1 MSCKGYRGIVVFKPQ
16 SNTYGIEFLKRSSAA
31 TCDNLQSGTIE
42 EALED
47 ALPTKITQ
55 LCFSAVAFKTA
66 VKALQSAFC

>member
-1 MSCKGYRGIVVFKPQ
+1 MSQ
-16 SNTYGIEFLKRSSAA
+16 
-31 TCDNLQSGTIE
+31 LQSGTTE